1 MKKVLFIDRDGTLIV
16 EPPDGLI
23 DSLEKLEL
31 IPGVLHGLGMLAR
44 NGYELVM
51 VSNQDGLGS
60 PVYPASAFDIVQL
73 KLLRFLEGEGI
84 RFAEILI
91 CPHTV
96 ADCCACRKPLA
107 GLVTDFLSANRIDFE
122 RSFVLGD
129 RETDVRLGRA
139 IGCRAVLLG
148 ESTESDADFVTADFR
163 DACGWIIR
171 RDRYARVERRTNETA
186 IVVEV
191 HPDGTGVCDISTG
204 IGFFDH
210 MLAQIARHS
219 GFDIAIRADG
229 DLHVDE
235 HHTVEDT
242 GLALGEAILRAL
254 GTKRGIGRYGFVLPM
269 DDAQARIAID
279 LGGRP
284 FLLFDAEFRRERVGA
299 FPTELTEE
307 FFRAFSNALGANIH
321 IAATGR
327 NEHHIIESIFKGVGR
342 ALRDAAYRDPMVSGE
357 LPSTKGIL

>member
-1 MKKVLFIDRDGTLIV
+1 MKKVVFIDRDGTLIV
-16 EPPDGLI
+16 EPPDQQI

-31 IPGVLHGLGMLAR
+31 IPGVIHGLAMLAR
-44 NGYELVM
+44 NGYDLVM

-60 PVYPASAFDIVQL
+60 LAYPASAFDIVQL
-73 KLLRFLEGEGI
+73 KLLRILEGEGI
-84 RFAEILI
+84 RFTEILI
-91 CPHTV
+91 CPHTA
-96 ADCCACRKPLA
+96 ADRCSCRKPLP
-107 GLVTDFLSANRIDFE
+107 GLLDDFLSGNQIDME
-122 RSFVLGD
+122 RSCMVGD
-129 RETDVRLGRA
+129 RETDVLLGRA
-139 IGCRAVLLG
+139 IGCRAILLG
-148 ESTESDADFVTADFR
+148 KSMESAADVVTEDFR

-171 RDRYARVERRTNETA
+171 RDRSARVERKTNETA
-186 IVVEV
+186 IIIEV
-191 HPDGTGVCDISTG
+191 NPDGIGLHDITTG

-219 GFDIAIRADG
+219 GFDITIRAVG
-229 DLHVDE
+229 DLNVDE

-254 GTKRGIGRYGFVLPM
+254 GDKKGICRYGFVLPM
-269 DDAQARIAID
+269 DDAQARVAID

-284 FLLFDAEFRRERVGA
+284 FLIFDAEFRREKVGD

-327 NEHHIIESIFKGVGR
+327 NEHHIIESIFKGIGR
-342 ALRDAAYRDPMVSGE
+342 ALRDAAYRDPMGSNE